1 MRINH
6 NIAAL
11 NTYRQLSQNQNN
23 VSKSL
28 ERLSSGLRINR
39 ASDDAAGLAVS
50 EKMRSQIRGLDMASR
65 NAMDGISLIQTAEG
79 ALDTV
84 HSMLQRIRELTVQA
98 ANGTNTT
105 EDRTSIQNEVNA
117 LTSEISRISN
127 TMEFNTKKLLDG
139 SASVTAVTN
148 VGNLTGG
155 QDADGSTTPATP
167 EIEASRT
174 IDFITTPRQGDILTI
189 DGKTIGF
196 WDSSSSKY
204 PDAATAKAALG
215 VTKLIDIHNGNI
227 YKTPPTIADEL
238 IADTTLQ
245 TDVVFSKSDAGD
257 NFTVT
262 AKPAP
267 GTKPGAAGNNIAI
280 TYLPSTDNGL
290 KVQIGANT
298 GQQLL
303 IDIPDTRSQSI
314 NITGVKPGGNLYSQ
328 DGKTSVRMT
337 ATKVISDGV
346 NSGPTECAIDVT
358 DPDNAA
364 KAITIID
371 EAISK
376 ISQSRAR
383 LGAYQ
388 NRLEYTNQNLSVS
401 SENLTAAESRIRDA
415 DMALEMTNSTKN
427 NIINQAATAMLAQAN
442 QLPQGILQLLQ

>member
-6 NIAAL
+6 NVAAL

-50 EKMRSQIRGLDMASR
+50 EKMRSQIRGLDMAQR

-84 HSMLQRIRELTVQA
+84 HSMLQRIRELSVQA
-98 ANGTNTT
+98 ANGTNTL
-105 EDRTSIQNEVNA
+105 EDRNSVQNEVNA

-139 SASVTAVTN
+139 SANVTAVTN
-148 VGNLTGG
+148 VGNLKG
-155 QDADGSTTPATP
+155 GSTIPAV
-167 EIEASRT
+167 AAART
-174 IDFITTPRQGDILTI
+174 IDFNTSPHQGDILTI
-189 DGKTIGF
+189 DVNTIGF

-204 PDAATAKAALG
+204 PNAAAAQAALG
-215 VTKLIDIHNGNI
+215 VTSLIDIYNGNA
-227 YKTPPTIADEL
+227 YKTPADIAKEITTDPTI
-238 IADTTLQ
+238 DTTNVSFTL
-245 TDVVFSKSDAGD
+245 SDAGD
-257 NFTVT
+257 NLTVT
-262 AKPAP
+262 ANAT
-267 GTKPGAAGNNIAI
+267 GTAGNSIA
-280 TYLPSTDNGL
+280 TLYQPSPDNGL

-303 IDIPDTRSQSI
+303 IDIPDTRSQAI
-314 NITGVKPGGNLYSQ
+314 NISGVTPGGMLISQ
-328 DGKTSVRMT
+328 DGKTTVLMT
-337 ATKVISDGV
+337 ATKVVSDGV
-346 NSGPTECAIDVT
+346 NATPTECAIDVT

-371 EAISK
+371 EAISG
-376 ISQSRAR
+376 ISQARAR

-388 NRLEYTNQNLSVS
+388 NRLEYTNANLSVS

-415 DMALEMTNSTKN
+415 DMALEMTSFTKN

-442 QLPQGILQLLQ
+442 QLPQGVLQLLQ